1 MTTLD
6 PGGAHVDGRD
16 MLIAE
21 LEDRLTA
28 AQGEIRRLL
37 ALVEEHRDRAE
48 AAHNLHANAER
59 LLAEAKRRECTA
71 LCRDVEEDRDRLLP
85 VVEAAKALRLE
96 MERVGWEEVHVSV
109 AAGFVLA
116 VDALGT
122 DAADGAGTGEQDVAQ
137 VRHRIDDLLCTAQR
151 HLGNATDPDT
161 PDTHFRC
168 HLTIGARSAQ
178 AAYGLIELAKV
189 LSPAD
194 CVAVAAGMAELLVD
208 GEVLVSWLDEELNR
222 EPAAS
227 LAGSSTA
234 TATVCDGCQKPVT
247 GCPCGRGFC
256 CEECRSEC
264 VNSTAVR
271 DAS

>member
-6 PGGAHVDGRD
+6 PGGPHVDGRD

-85 VVEAAKALRLE
+85 VVEAVGKWVEVRQNPRMVATDHDDRAL
-96 MERVGWEEVHVSV
+96 MIAY
-109 AAGFVLA
+109 AAMPA

-122 DAADGAGTGEQDVAQ
+122 DAADAADGAGTGEIPLMLCPRGDGHALMITELTFTCPKCAAQ
-137 VRHRIDDLLCTAQR
+137 IVEPTA
-151 HLGNATDPDT
+151 
-161 PDTHFRC
+161 
-168 HLTIGARSAQ
+168 
-178 AAYGLIELAKV
+178 
-189 LSPAD
+189 SP
-194 CVAVAAGMAELLVD
+194 
-208 GEVLVSWLDEELNR
+208 
-222 EPAAS
+222 
-227 LAGSSTA
+227 AGSSTA
-234 TATVCDGCQKPVT
+234 DEGVA
-247 GCPCGRGFC
+247 R
-256 CEECRSEC
+256 
-264 VNSTAVR
+264 
-271 DAS
+271 